1 MMVVLMG
8 VSGSGKTTIGE
19 LLAQRLGWA
28 YVDADDYHPASNVE
42 KMRSGSPLTDADR
55 WPWLD
60 RMNALLRER
69 SARGEA
75 LILGCSAL
83 KQVYRERLAQGV
95 PGVRFVHLKGSFE
108 LIQSRLL
115 ARKHRYMPPS
125 LLQSQFA
132 TLEEPHDALT
142 IDVSGTPQ
150 EAADAAISAL
160 GLAQRP

>member
-1 MMVVLMG
+1 MIVVLMG
-8 VSGSGKTTIGE
+8 VSGSGKSAIGE

-28 YVDADDYHPASNVE
+28 YLDADDYHPASNVE
-42 KMRSGSPLTDADR
+42 KMRTGTPLTDEDR

-60 RMNALLRER
+60 RMNGMLRER
-69 SARGEA
+69 SGRGEK

-83 KQVYRERLAQGV
+83 RQVYRERLEAGV
-95 PGVRFVHLKGSFE
+95 PDLCWVHLEGSFE

-132 TLEEPHDALT
+132 TLEAPQAALAVKIDA
-142 IDVSGTPQ
+142 TPDQ
-150 EAADAAISAL
+150 VVDAVIA
-160 GLAQRP
+160 GLALAPPG